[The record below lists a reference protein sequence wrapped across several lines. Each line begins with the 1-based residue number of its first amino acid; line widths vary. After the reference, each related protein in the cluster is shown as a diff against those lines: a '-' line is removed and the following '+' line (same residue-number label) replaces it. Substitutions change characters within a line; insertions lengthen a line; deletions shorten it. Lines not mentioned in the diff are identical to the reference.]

1 MDRNLKLKK
10 SRYAKEIVR
19 KVIKAADP
27 KYIKNLN
34 LAEFE
39 KGLIDEVN
47 FIVPVTKKEIK
58 ELENYIRQHI
68 KTLYKFAISF
78 HKNDRDY

>member
-10 SRYAKEIVR
+10 LSYAKEILR
-19 KVIKAADP
+19 KIIKIADR
-27 KYIKNLN
+27 KYIKNAD
-34 LAEFE
+34 LAKFE

-68 KTLYKFAISF
+68 KTLYKIAISF